1 MAEWF
6 AHTFPNVVYLGWTGE
21 DGLVDSNCSNALYDI
36 YFSTYWWFIGIDIW
50 NWRCGDC

>member
-21 DGLVDSNCSNALYDI
+21 TGWWTAIVQTL

-50 NWRCGDC
+50 NWCCGDC